1 MLETENTKPET
12 AVLVGIV
19 NQTQTLQKSQEYLD
33 ELEFLAETL
42 GIQCVKRFTQQL
54 DTPDTTTFVRSGKIE
69 EIRAYM
75 ESKEFAIIET
85 GGKQYKVTSGEK
97 LKVEKLGLK
106 AGESVMFENVLLT
119 NDGKETMIG
128 QPYLKG
134 TAVKA
139 KVLAEGKDKKKIVF
153 RFHSKTR
160 YRKLKGHRQQ
170 HTLIEIETVA

>member
-1 MLETENTKPET
+1 M
-12 AVLVGIV
+12 
-19 NQTQTLQKSQEYLD
+19 
-33 ELEFLAETL
+33 
-42 GIQCVKRFTQQL
+42 
-54 DTPDTTTFVRSGKIE
+54 
-69 EIRAYM
+69 
-75 ESKEFAIIET
+75 FAIIET
-85 GGKQYKVTSGEK
+85 GGKQYKVTPGEN

-170 HTLIEIETVA
+170 HTLIEIETVT